1 MKVMDK
7 HLVMVTGG
15 ARGIGADI
23 VERVARRGFPV
34 CFSYLSRDK
43 EAHDLVARLT
53 AEGLQVE
60 GVRSDVSKSDEIERF
75 FSQAEDKFGA
85 LGGFVNNAG
94 FVGQAGRQIANLDHA
109 TLRRCFD
116 VNAIGPIIC
125 SQLALARLSTDKGGP
140 GGRIVNVSSIAARTG
155 SPGDWV
161 DYAASKGALNT
172 FILGFG
178 KEVAKQG
185 VQVIGVGPGGVA
197 TELHTQAGQPERLA
211 RFCDITPIGRPAES
225 WEIADVVVWALLD
238 APDYL
243 TATTI
248 EVSGGL

>member
-1 MKVMDK
+1 MKVQDK

-23 VERVARRGFPV
+23 VERVAKRGYPV
-34 CFSYLSRDK
+34 CFSYIAR
-43 EAHDLVARLT
+43 EHDANELVAKLT
-53 AEGLQVE
+53 DQGCSVAA
-60 GVRSDVSKSDEIERF
+60 VRSDVSKREDIENF
-75 FSQAEDKFGA
+75 FAVSQEKFGA

-94 FVGQAGRQIANLDHA
+94 FVGRAGRQIANLDDE

-116 VNAIGPIIC
+116 VNVIGPIMC
-125 SQLALARLSTDKGGP
+125 SQRVLEKLSTERGGP
-140 GGRIVNVSSIAARTG
+140 GGRIINVSSIAARTG
-155 SPGDWV
+155 SPWDWV

-172 FILGFG
+172 FTVGFG
-178 KEVAKQG
+178 KEIAKQG

>member
-1 MKVMDK
+1 MKVADK
-7 HLVMVTGG
+7 RLVMVTGG

-23 VERVARRGFPV
+23 VERVARRGYPV
-34 CFSYLSRDK
+34 CFSYLSRDQ
-43 EAHDLVARLT
+43 EANALVERLT
-53 AEGLQVE
+53 AEGCAVA
-60 GVRSDVSKSDEIERF
+60 GIRSDVSKADEIEHFFTEAESRF
-75 FSQAEDKFGA
+75 GP
-85 LGGFVNNAG
+85 LGGFVSNAG
-94 FVGQAGRQIANLDHA
+94 FVGRAGRQVANLDHD

-116 VNAIGPIIC
+116 VNVIGPIMC
-125 SQLALARLSTDKGGP
+125 AQLVLKRLSTANGGP
-140 GGRIVNVSSIAARTG
+140 GGRLVNVSSIAARTG
-155 SPGDWV
+155 SPWDWV

-172 FILGFG
+172 FTVGFG

-185 VQVIGVGPGGVA
+185 LQVIGVGPGGVA

-211 RFCDITPIGRPAES
+211 RFSDITPIGRPAES

>member
-1 MKVMDK
+1 MKVKDK

-23 VERVARRGFPV
+23 VDRVARREYPV

-43 EAHDLVARLT
+43 EASDLVARLQ
-53 AEGLQVE
+53 AQGCSVA
-60 GVRSDVSKSDEIERF
+60 GIRSDVSRSEDIEDF
-75 FSQAEDKFGA
+75 FAQAQQTFGP

-94 FVGQAGRQIANLDHA
+94 YVGRAGREVSNLDHD

-116 VNAIGPIIC
+116 VNAIGPIMC
-125 SQLALARLSTDKGGP
+125 SQLALQQLSTVNGGS
-140 GGRIVNVSSIAARTG
+140 GGRIINVSSIAARTG
-155 SPGDWV
+155 SPWDWV

-172 FILGFG
+172 FTVGFG

-225 WEIADVVVWALLD
+225 AEIADVVVWALLD

>member
-1 MKVMDK
+1 MKVADK

-23 VERVARRGFPV
+23 VERVARRGYPV

-43 EAHDLVARLT
+43 EADALVAKLQD
-53 AEGLQVE
+53 EGCAVLA
-60 GVRSDVSKSDEIERF
+60 VRSDVSQSEDINRF
-75 FSQAEDKFGA
+75 FTQAQDKFGP

-94 FVGQAGRQIANLDHA
+94 FVGQAGRQVANLDHD

-116 VNAIGPIIC
+116 VNAIGPIMC
-125 SQLALARLSTDKGGP
+125 SQMALERLSTDKGGP
-140 GGRIVNVSSIAARTG
+140 GGRIINVSSIAARTG
-155 SPGDWV
+155 SPWDWV

-172 FILGFG
+172 FTVGFG

-225 WEIADVVVWALLD
+225 WEIADVVVWTLLD